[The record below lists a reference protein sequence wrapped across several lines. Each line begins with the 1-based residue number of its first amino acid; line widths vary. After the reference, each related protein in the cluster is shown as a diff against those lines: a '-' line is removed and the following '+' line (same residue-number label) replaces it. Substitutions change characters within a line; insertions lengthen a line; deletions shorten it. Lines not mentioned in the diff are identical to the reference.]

1 MIEVTEAGLYC
12 RAGDFHIDPW
22 RSTPK
27 AIVTHAHSDHARF
40 GSQQYVTS
48 EEGYGVLRKRLGNT
62 AQISTL
68 SYRETLSMNGVSVSL
83 HPAGHILGSSQVRVE
98 HRGEVWVV
106 TGDFK
111 LGADATCSEFEPVR
125 CHTLISE
132 CTFGLPIYRWEDDAR
147 VFQSIITW
155 WKANADDGRPSVL
168 FAYSLG
174 KAQRLLA
181 GLDASI
187 GPIYCHGAIQNLNE
201 VYRQGGIA
209 LPETLYTG
217 RDNEKSRWDGAMI
230 VAPPSAL
237 GSVWMRKFRKAST
250 AFASGWMLVRGN
262 RRRRNVERGFV
273 LSDHADWDGL
283 LTAIDTS
290 QAERVL
296 LTHGQTAP
304 MERYLREKGIE
315 ADALNTLFSG
325 ENDDLAVDSNSDD
338 EPVEQESEV

>member
-22 RSTPK
+22 RSTPR

-40 GSQQYVTS
+40 GSRQYITS
-48 EEGYGVLRKRLGNT
+48 TEGCHVLRKRMGD
-62 AQISTL
+62 AAEIETL
-68 SYRETLSMNGVSVSL
+68 AYREPLLINGVKVSL

-98 HRGEVWVV
+98 YRGEVWVV

-111 LGADATCSEFEPVR
+111 IGSDTTCSEFESVR

-132 CTFGLPIYRWEDDAR
+132 CTFGLPIYRWEEDER
-147 VFQSIITW
+147 LFESINRW
-155 WKANADDGRPSVL
+155 WKNNADDGRPSVL

-181 GLDASI
+181 GLDPSI
-187 GPIYCHGAIQNLNE
+187 GPIYCHGAVQSLNE
-201 VYRQGGIA
+201 AYRQTGID
-209 LPETLYTG
+209 LPETQYTG
-217 RDNEKSRWDGAMI
+217 RDGEKSRWHGAMI

-237 GSVWMRKFRKAST
+237 GSVWMRKFRGAST
-250 AFASGWMLVRGN
+250 AFASGWMLIRGN
-262 RRRRNVERGFV
+262 RRRRNVDRGFV
-273 LSDHADWDGL
+273 LSDHADWNGL
-283 LTAIDTS
+283 LTAIDSS

-315 ADALNTLFSG
+315 ADSLNTLFTG
-325 ENDDLAVDSNSDD
+325 EDDDLAVDTASEEDS
-338 EPVEQESEV
+338 VEQEQSA

>member
-22 RSTPK
+22 RSTPR

-40 GSQQYVTS
+40 GSQQYITS
-48 EEGYGVLRKRLGNT
+48 AEGYHVLRKRMGDS
-62 AQISTL
+62 AEIETL
-68 SYRETLSMNGVSVSL
+68 PYREPLKINGVTVSL

-98 HRGEVWVV
+98 YRGEVWVV

-111 LGADATCSEFEPVR
+111 LGVDVTCAEFEPVR

-132 CTFGLPIYRWEDDAR
+132 CTFGLPIYRWEADEQLFA
-147 VFQSIITW
+147 SINYW
-155 WKANADDGRPSVL
+155 WKNNADEGRPSVL

-181 GLDASI
+181 GLDPSI
-187 GPIYCHGAIQNLNE
+187 GPIYCHGAVQSLNE
-201 VYRQGGIA
+201 AYRQTGIH
-209 LPETLYTG
+209 LPETHYTG
-217 RDNEKSRWDGAMI
+217 RDGDKSRWNGAMI

-237 GSVWMRKFRKAST
+237 GSVWMRKFKNAST

-262 RRRRNVERGFV
+262 RRRRNVDRGFV
-273 LSDHADWDGL
+273 LSDHADWNGL
-283 LTAIDTS
+283 LTAIDSS

-315 ADALNTLFSG
+315 AASLNTLFTG
-325 ENDDLAVDSNSDD
+325 EDDDLAVDSAAEDD
-338 EPVEQESEV
+338 SVEQEQSA

>member
-22 RSTPK
+22 RSTPR

-40 GSQQYVTS
+40 GSQQYLTS
-48 EEGYGVLRKRLGNT
+48 TEGYCVLRKRLGDA
-62 AQISTL
+62 AQI
-68 SYRETLSMNGVSVSL
+68 ETVPYAEQLTFNDVTVSL

-98 HRGEVWVV
+98 YRGEVWVV
-106 TGDFK
+106 TGDYK
-111 LGADATCSEFEPVR
+111 LGADRTCTEFEPVR

-132 CTFGLPIYRWEDDAR
+132 CTFGLPIYRWEDDEH
-147 VFQSIITW
+147 VFQAINQW
-155 WKANADDGRPSVL
+155 WKSNAEDGRPSVL

-181 GLDASI
+181 GLDPSI
-187 GPIYCHGAIQNLNE
+187 GPIYCHGAVQGLNE
-201 VYRQGGIA
+201 AYRQTGIE
-209 LPETLYTG
+209 LPETHYTG
-217 RDNEKSRWDGAMI
+217 RDSEKSQWGGAMI

-237 GSVWMRKFRKAST
+237 GSVWMRKFRKAAT

-262 RRRRNVERGFV
+262 RRRRNVDRGFV
-273 LSDHADWDGL
+273 LSDHADWSGL
-283 LTAIDTS
+283 ITAIEAS

-304 MERYLREKGIE
+304 MERYLQGKGLE
-315 ADALNTLFSG
+315 ADSLNTLFSG
-325 ENDDLAVDSNSDD
+325 ENDDLAVDSQDD
-338 EPVEQESEV
+338 EVDQEVDA